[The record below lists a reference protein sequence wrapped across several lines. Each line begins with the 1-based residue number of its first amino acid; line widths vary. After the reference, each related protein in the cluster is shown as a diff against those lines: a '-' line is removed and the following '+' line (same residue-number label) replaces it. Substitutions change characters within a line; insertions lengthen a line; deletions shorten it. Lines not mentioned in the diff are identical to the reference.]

1 MKKSFFEYINEVRKM
16 ATRSFTENYSFNV
29 KNANSLITALN
40 NDKSPRKQPVAK
52 VSNIKDKKKIGSC

>member
-1 MKKSFFEYINEVRKM
+1 M